1 MATRRMGAARRLR
14 LFASGRNVGG
24 YSNFMA
30 DPPTSA
36 LAGNTGVGGS
46 TSG

>member
-1 MATRRMGAARRLR
+1 MATAMSAARRLR
-14 LFASGRNVGG
+14 LFASGRRVGG

-30 DPPTSA
+30 DPPTSSF
-36 LAGNTGVGGS
+36 AGNTGVGGS